1 MPKKLSKAQA
11 VKRMLEANDKLDK
24 ARNSNMALTKN
35 EKTKIIN
42 FQFYLDDLVKKYK

>member
-1 MPKKLSKAQA
+1 MPKITKSQA
-11 VKRMLEANDKLDK
+11 IKRLNEANDKLDK
-24 ARNSNMALTKN
+24 ARHSNIPMTKN